1 MCKCLPQ
8 HPWVISAVFIWM
20 LLREPVLS
28 QISRSYGPLCK
39 YTLHNLT
46 PSPTSLNKRLQ
57 WVSEGFSAPAK
68 HNYITRSTQ
77 KIWTDVIGNR
87 LSEDRWGHTLSACQ
101 DLPFPVRLK
110 LPPSQSA
117 SVLQL
122 CLPGSCYKQDTGV
135 SLCTQ
140 VRKEDMKK
148 TTGKQPGN
156 VKERSCFYSVTCM
169 DPTRTALWAIRL

>member
-1 MCKCLPQ
+1 MFT
-8 HPWVISAVFIWM
+8 SAAVSHICCIYIDAVAWACPVTATAHFANT
-20 LLREPVLS
+20 LL
-28 QISRSYGPLCK
+28 
-39 YTLHNLT
+39 LHHLT
-46 PSPTSLNKRLQ
+46 PSPTSLNKWLQ

-68 HNYITRSTQ
+68 QNYITRST
-77 KIWTDVIGNR
+77 KSGLMWVGNR

-122 CLPGSCYKQDTGV
+122 CLPGSCYKEDTGV

-140 VRKEDMKK
+140 VRKKDMKK
-148 TTGKQPGN
+148 KTGKHPGS
-156 VKERSCFYSVTCM
+156 VKETSCFYSLTCM
-169 DPTRTALWAIRL
+169 DPTHTALWAIRL